1 MKKLMIAVAIVCAAV
16 ASQAANFSWGFA
28 SPDIMDPAGQYI
40 TGGHAALYIGST
52 LIAEA
57 DQDPST
63 FVFGVFDSSASDLTG
78 KVQSLGRGDITESF
92 AGQAYKLVLTYTD
105 ADNKA
110 WEYVYAGSSLYDKIA
125 GPAGEDAF
133 NYESFVTDYAVQ
145 AGDWKAAAVPEP
157 TSGLLLLL
165 GVAGL
170 ALKRRR
176 A

>member
-57 DQDPST
+57 DQDPNT
-63 FVFGVFDSSASDLTG
+63 FVFGVFDNSASDSTG
-78 KVQSLGRGDITESF
+78 KVQSLGRGDISEDF
-92 AGQAYKLVLTYTD
+92 VGQAYKLVLTYTD
-105 ADNKA
+105 GDGKN
-110 WEYVYAGSSLYDKIA
+110 WEYAYYSTSTYTPVAVTGEPSL
-125 GPAGEDAF
+125 
-133 NYESFVTDYAVQ
+133 NYETFVTDYAVQ